1 MDSLS
6 DEIESILFVGQQVL
20 GTSCSHLRLWGDTL
34 TTVTKQ
40 QPTVYRLPPRTSNEG
55 YKAADWNSSGG
66 MLWKGRVRVV
76 ERGRA
81 CEIRLEDANTGENVK
96 RECQANATYS
106 FNLCLSSQ
114 TNIQVNCS
122 PCAIIPRTTIRWN
135 PFWIHHG
142 TLSSELKAME
152 VKKHILGWVLKNEV
166 MREYID
172 VCLVSLTTISLLF
185 PRGRN
190 KRSRYDAFLSRFD
203 FNVALQSYSKHLSNP
218 TGSSNENDELPTKPP
233 APVQDFSLKEGQT
246 FSVKIPGRGARRS
259 EAAGGGGNGTAEG
272 SGQGAPS
279 VLPGT
284 GSGGIPL
291 LAPPPGKKR

>member
-20 GTSCSHLRLWGDTL
+20 GTSYSHLRLWGDTL

-66 MLWKGRVRVV
+66 MLWRGRIRVV

-96 RECQANATYS
+96 RECQSNATYS

-122 PCAIIPRTTIRWN
+122 PCVIIPRITTRSN
-135 PFWIHHG
+135 LFWIRHG
-142 TLSSELKAME
+142 TLSSELRAME
-152 VKKHILGWVLKNEV
+152 VRKRILGWVLKNEV
-166 MREYID
+166 MREYRR
-172 VCLVSLTTISLLF
+172 VSCLSHDHIFAISK
-185 PRGRN
+185 G
-190 KRSRYDAFLSRFD
+190 KKQ
-203 FNVALQSYSKHLSNP
+203 ALKLRC
-218 TGSSNENDELPTKPP
+218 
-233 APVQDFSLKEGQT
+233 
-246 FSVKIPGRGARRS
+246 FSV
-259 EAAGGGGNGTAEG
+259 
-272 SGQGAPS
+272 
-279 VLPGT
+279 
-284 GSGGIPL
+284 
-291 LAPPPGKKR
+291 